1 MLKKLVASFV
11 MGAFLAI
18 TGVVSGVEAA
28 TISNG
33 LSCTKP
39 GAITT
44 VKVKGISKAYVCTGN
59 PSQTGVKGLEWTLKT
74 CLSYWTAAKNSQDSI
89 TQQRSLVQSMS
100 EPDKTNYNKQLDGS
114 QAQLDKVKAAIVS
127 NHCKKGL

>member
-44 VKVKGISKAYVCTGN
+44 VKVKGMSKAYVCTGN

>member
-1 MLKKLVASFV
+1 MLKKSVITLFVSALLASTS
-11 MGAFLAI
+11 LA
-18 TGVVSGVEAA
+18 TVSHAA

-33 LSCTKP
+33 AACAKA
-39 GAITT
+39 GASTT
-44 VKVKGISKAYVCTGN
+44 VKVKGVSKAYICKINLAV
-59 PSQTGVKGLEWTLKT
+59 PGVMVPTWTLKT
-74 CLSYWTAAKNSQDSI
+74 CISYWAAAQNSQASI

-100 EPDKTNYNKQLDGS
+100 EPDKTTYTKQLDDS

>member
-1 MLKKLVASFV
+1 MLKKS
-11 MGAFLAI
+11 AI
-18 TGVVSGVEAA
+18 TILGAVLLASIGFTSTAHWAAVTNGASCAKSGA
-28 TISNG
+28 TV
-33 LSCTKP
+33 
-39 GAITT
+39 T
-44 VKVKGISKAYVCTGN
+44 VKVKGVSKTYTCHIN
-59 PSQTGVKGLEWTLKT
+59 PAVAGATMPTWTLKT
-74 CLSYWTAAKNSQDSI
+74 CLSYWTAAQNSQDSI

>member
-28 TISNG
+28 TNSNG